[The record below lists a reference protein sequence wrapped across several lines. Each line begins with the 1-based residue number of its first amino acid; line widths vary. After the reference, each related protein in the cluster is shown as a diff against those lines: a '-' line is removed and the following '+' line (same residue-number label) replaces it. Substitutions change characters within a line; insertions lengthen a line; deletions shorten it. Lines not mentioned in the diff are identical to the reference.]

1 MKNKRSLK
9 KIFGKILFLLLIV
22 LLSIGFSYGLKMFID
37 YNFILKDEVPYGK
50 LESQVKEQSC
60 AAGYYLDSSTCKKCD
75 FGSYC
80 KNNVKKACPK
90 GTYASIRGMSDCT
103 KCPEGYTTSNEGT
116 KSKYSCNV
124 CADGYTEKNGKC
136 VKNSCTLESV
146 TTDYKRISDGDNY
159 SVKFTVSGNGCT
171 GKATLSAINGKPL
184 STSVSLSGAGSYIVL
199 IKASGYTGSS
209 CPQSYAS
216 ITVDGVK
223 KNSPEVSVQGKWSK
237 NPKDGEWSQE
247 KYSNLASSEAADKR
261 GVNYYYA
268 SLGTCSDS
276 NLGSIC
282 FHKYYTR
289 SGCGGS
295 SPTPETKPVDVDIC
309 EESQTTPSTSNKT
322 LTCNGTTSFKASDSK
337 TCSVTTSASD
347 FYKITCNEELTTTLK
362 PELMSSIK
370 SGLGFGYEID
380 IKTTRTCKGV
390 FDNEKFLS
398 AYNKVQANLK
408 KLKQNSADYQTN
420 LKKKQDLEKILNNYN
435 NWRSNYEFDNVK
447 ATIKDEQ
454 LQATVNFT
462 LKKDSLVTNIGNK
475 VRGEKKSLN
484 INGLI
489 DPYNFT
495 YTETYQKTLTIS
507 NAYYNLNNNV
517 IYNGCSNCV
526 SLGNKYYI
534 SNNSKYD
541 NTDYKYTV
549 SINGLGYYKNWSIK
563 TNDCSLKVVSDE
575 SIYRPTDVNDPFLN
589 NANPDRV
596 TGKNW
601 LNDTF
606 DFTGIIKSDTWSQ
619 KSLYEFNVSTTNIK
633 NIRKNN
639 HELGAN
645 AYIGI
650 DCNVAVTTNR
660 YYCSFLRNSQYFVY
674 HYIYTDELH

>member
-9 KIFGKILFLLLIV
+9 NIFGKILFLLLIV

-50 LESQVKEQSC
+50 LEAQVGDYDIYNCKRKNGFYITSGSC
-60 AAGYYLDSSTCKKCD
+60 TECDKGY
-75 FGSYC
+75 YC
-80 KNNVKKACPK
+80 KNGIKNACDK
-90 GTYASIRGMSDCT
+90 
-103 KCPEGYTTSNEGT
+103 GYTTGSTGAS
-116 KSKYSCNV
+116 SKTECTE
-124 CADGYTEKNGKC
+124 CADGYTKKNGKC
-136 VKNSCTLESV
+136 VRNSCILEEV
-146 TTDYKRISDGDNY
+146 TTNYKHISDGDVYYVN
-159 SVKFTVSGNGCT
+159 FRVSGNGCT
-171 GKATLSAINGKPL
+171 GKATISATNGKP
-184 STSVSLSGAGSYIVL
+184 SKTSISLSGDGIYNFSV
-199 IKASGYTGSS
+199 KASGYTGSS
-209 CPQSYAS
+209 CPKSYAT
-216 ITVDGVK
+216 IKVDGIEK
-223 KNSPEVSVQGKWSK
+223 KSSDVLVQGKWGS
-237 NPKDGEWSQE
+237 PKTDDEWSVDISDINS
-247 KYSNLASSEAADKR
+247 KYFADTNGK
-261 GVNYYYA
+261 NFYYSALY
-268 SLGTCSDS
+268 TCSDS
-276 NLGSIC
+276 SKGTSC
-282 FHKYYTR
+282 YHQKYTR

-370 SGLGFGYEID
+370 AGLGFGYEID

-435 NWRSNYEFDNVK
+435 NWRSNYEFDNIK

-475 VRGEKKSLN
+475 ARGEKKSLN

-507 NAYYNLNNNV
+507 DAYYSLNNNV